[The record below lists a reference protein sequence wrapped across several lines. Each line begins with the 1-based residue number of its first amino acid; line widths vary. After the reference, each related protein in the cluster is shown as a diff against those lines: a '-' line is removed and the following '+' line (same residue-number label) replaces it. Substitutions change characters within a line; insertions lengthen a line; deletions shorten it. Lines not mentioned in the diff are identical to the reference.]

1 MREKQ
6 EKQRAIHSPFALVL
20 EQLIFVDLMIT
31 VVCAPLAYGTVEVWS
46 IALFELNGLLLA
58 VLLALKLAL
67 APQEKL
73 HFPRILL
80 PLLALLLLGIGQTVP
95 LRSIAANLTAPESVP
110 LAQLG
115 PPTLSL
121 DPYATREATIK
132 LLALIIYF
140 LVAINVLP
148 DRERRRGMLVVIT
161 VLGFAVSLF
170 GIIQRLTWNG
180 KIYWVR
186 PLAPGMNPFGPFI
199 NPNHF
204 AGMIELILPLALAQL
219 LFARMER
226 EQRAL
231 WLFASVVMTAAV
243 ILSLS
248 RGGMLALGVELIA
261 FFIIGILSRRRA
273 KSEAHGRRLLQ
284 VRGALLPFALAAVA
298 VMTLWIGY
306 DQLAVKWQAAR
317 QGSREVSLAK
327 RLEIWR
333 DSWQMFRNHPIWGVG
348 LGAYPTAYPF
358 YGRSS
363 AERERVEQAHNDYL
377 QLLTDG
383 GLVGAVIG
391 LWFLIEL
398 LIAVRR
404 QWRAPV
410 ATRSLERSLTIGGSV
425 AVIGLLVHSFTDFN
439 LQITSNAL
447 LFLLA
452 IAFATSL
459 DSTAS

>member
-1 MREKQ
+1 MRER
-6 EKQRAIHSPFALVL
+6 EGNQRIIHSPFGLVL
-20 EQLIFVDLMIT
+20 DQLVFVNLMTT
-31 VVCAPLAYGTVEVWS
+31 VVCAPLAYGAVEAWS
-46 IALFELNGLLLA
+46 IALFELNALLLA

-67 APQEKL
+67 APREKL
-73 HFPRILL
+73 HFTRLVL
-80 PLLALLLLGIGQTVP
+80 PLLAFLLLGVGQSIP

-110 LAQLG
+110 LVELG

-140 LVAINVLP
+140 LVAINVLS
-148 DRERRRGMLVVIT
+148 DRERRHKMLIVIT

-180 KIYWVR
+180 KIYWMR

-204 AGMIELILPLALAQL
+204 AGMIELILPLALAYL
-219 LFARMER
+219 LFARIEGQ
-226 EQRAL
+226 QRTL
-231 WLFASVVMTAAV
+231 WFFASVVMAAAL

-248 RGGMLALGVELIA
+248 RGGLMALGFELIA
-261 FFIIGILSRRRA
+261 FFIIGILSRRRVS
-273 KSEAHGRRLLQ
+273 SEAHGHRLLQ

-298 VMTLWIGY
+298 VMALWIGY
-306 DQLAVKWQAAR
+306 DQLAVRWQAAR

-333 DSWQMFRNHPIWGVG
+333 DSWRMFRDHPIWGVG

-398 LIAVRR
+398 LVAMRR
-404 QWRAPV
+404 QWRRLMA
-410 ATRSLERSLTIGGSV
+410 ARSLERSLTIGGSV
-425 AVIGLLVHSFTDFN
+425 AVMGLLVHSFTDFN